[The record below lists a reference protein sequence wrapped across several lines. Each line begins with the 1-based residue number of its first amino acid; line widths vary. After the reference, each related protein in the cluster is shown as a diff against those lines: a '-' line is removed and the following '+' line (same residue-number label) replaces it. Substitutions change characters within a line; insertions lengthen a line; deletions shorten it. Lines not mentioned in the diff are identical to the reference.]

1 MELGEIISAI
11 VTGIIAFSLFI
22 YISFTIRG
30 KGPILSN
37 TYLFA
42 SKEERKR
49 MDVKAEYHLVT
60 VVFGLLATV
69 FLLITV
75 YIITSMI
82 WLQGIA
88 IALCAYLV
96 VYVIVQSIKT
106 EMNHK

>member
-22 YISFTIRG
+22 YVSFTIRG

-42 SKEERKR
+42 SKNERKR
-49 MDVKAEYHLVT
+49 MDVKAEYHLVS
-60 VVFGLLATV
+60 VVFGLLAIV

-75 YIITSMI
+75 YIITSI
-82 WLQGIA
+82 VLLQSIA
-88 IALCAYLV
+88 IALCICLI
-96 VYVIVQSIKT
+96 VYVIVQSVKT
-106 EMNHK
+106 EKNHK